1 MSVSHVLRWVTVP
14 FAGGVNVCENVD
26 ILAMAILESFCVW
39 ECTADLGRALDGLE
53 RLHMCRGGKHR
64 GFGRPL
70 SPIELRLFN

>member
-1 MSVSHVLRWVTVP
+1 MLAIRAGQ
-14 FAGGVNVCENVD
+14 AGGVNVVKKLK
-26 ILAMAILESFCVW
+26 ISVMAILESFCVW